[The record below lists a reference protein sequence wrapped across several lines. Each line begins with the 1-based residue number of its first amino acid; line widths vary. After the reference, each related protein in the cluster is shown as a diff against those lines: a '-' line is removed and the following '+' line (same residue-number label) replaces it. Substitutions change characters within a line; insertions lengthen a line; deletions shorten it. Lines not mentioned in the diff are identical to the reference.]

1 MKKRVVFKGITVTA
15 QDILAAM
22 RDFDSQYPD
31 TNEYNFWLD
40 KGNYKYAVERNARL
54 YPCKHIL
61 SRATGIDT
69 SEFNG
74 GKQTNRVFRQLGF
87 HVIDKP

>member
-1 MKKRVVFKGITVTA
+1 MKKRVVFKRITVTA

-31 TNEYNFWLD
+31 TNEYDSWLD
-40 KGNYKYAVERNARL
+40 KGYYKYAVEHNARL

-61 SRATGIDT
+61 SRATGIAT
-69 SEFNG
+69 SEFHG
-74 GKQTNRVFRQLGF
+74 GKQTNHVFCRLDF
-87 HVIDKP
+87 HVINKP

>member
-1 MKKRVVFKGITVTA
+1 MSTIFKGVTVTA

-22 RDFDSQYPD
+22 RDFDAQYSD
-31 TNEYNFWLD
+31 TNDYESWLD
-40 KGNYKYAVERNARL
+40 KETYKYAVQYGNKL

-69 SEFNG
+69 SEFRG
-74 GKQTNRVFRQLGF
+74 GEQTNRVFRELDF
-87 HVIDKP
+87 RVIQKP

>member
-1 MKKRVVFKGITVTA
+1 
-15 QDILAAM
+15 M

-31 TNEYNFWLD
+31 TNEYDSWLD
-40 KGNYKYAVERNARL
+40 KGNYKYAVEYNAKL

-69 SEFNG
+69 SEFRG
-74 GKQTNRVFRQLGF
+74 GRRTNRVFRQLDF